1 MHTENDDIEGKRKT
15 EWTIDFFL
23 SVLSY
28 SLVRW
33 WERVWVEWAHIK
45 KWNQN
50 DWVSFVQS
58 FHCFGKSKIQM
69 HVPAMRHELCYFSDS
84 KYMLN
89 DVIFAIKTGIV

>member
-1 MHTENDDIEGKRKT
+1 M
-15 EWTIDFFL
+15 
-23 SVLSY
+23 
-28 SLVRW
+28 
-33 WERVWVEWAHIK
+33 
-45 KWNQN
+45 
-50 DWVSFVQS
+50 QS